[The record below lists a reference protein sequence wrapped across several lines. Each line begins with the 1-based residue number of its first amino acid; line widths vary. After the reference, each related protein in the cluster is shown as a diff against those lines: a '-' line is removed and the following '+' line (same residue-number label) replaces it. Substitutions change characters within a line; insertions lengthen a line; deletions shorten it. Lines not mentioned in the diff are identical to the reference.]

1 MNLAEFPQRANSIAQ
16 SRRGVVRRAISSTN
30 RGRVYFQSTTW
41 PAQLANPNIAIKL
54 EPETPVEIVGREGI
68 TLLVRPVDQGGET
81 S

>member
-1 MNLAEFPQRANSIAQ
+1 MNLAELPQHADLMSQ

-41 PAQLANPNIAIKL
+41 PAQLSNPNTAINL